1 MTRTLRAALARNP
14 SNSILLS
21 FLVATF
27 VILSLLL
34 PDKFLSLRN
43 FQSMGSQIPEFGLL
57 SLAMMLAMLTGGID
71 LSIVAIANLSGIV
84 AALCMKRL
92 LASGVWPA
100 ESVAI
105 LLAAVVV
112 ALVVSF
118 LCGLANGLLIS
129 RVGVSPIIATLGGA
143 ALYEG
148 IGIIITSSRGIV
160 GFPDRFAFVGNGF
173 LWIFPM
179 PFVIFAVAVAVFAL
193 VVNKTAF
200 GLKVKMIGANPV
212 AARFSGLDIA
222 GTLTWVY
229 ACTGLL
235 SGISSVIMMSRSN
248 SAKSGYGSS
257 YLLLSILIAVLG
269 GVNPAGGFGTTTG
282 LVMGIVLLQFLS
294 SGFNIMAFSPF
305 TQNVIRG
312 ALLLVVMIV
321 GYLLDRHSTR
331 ARRWQPGPV
340 LPVAATEQGAARSP
354 SDPPRA
360 AVR

>member
-1 MTRTLRAALARNP
+1 MTRALRAILARNP
-14 SNSILLS
+14 NNSILLL
-21 FLVATF
+21 FLVGTF
-27 VILSLLL
+27 VTLSLLL

-71 LSIVAIANLSGIV
+71 LSIVAIANLSGIL

-92 LASGVWPA
+92 IASGMWPP
-100 ESVAI
+100 ESLAILFVAVAVAI
-105 LLAAVVV
+105 AVS
-112 ALVVSF
+112 L
-118 LCGLANGLLIS
+118 LCGLVNGLLIS

-148 IGIIITSSRGIV
+148 IGIIVTSSRGVV
-160 GFPDRFAFVGNGF
+160 GFPDRFVFLGNGF
-173 LWIFPM
+173 VWIFPM
-179 PFVIFAVAVAVFAL
+179 PFVIFAVAVLCFAL
-193 VVNKTAF
+193 LVNRTTF
-200 GLKVKMIGANPV
+200 GLKVKMIGANPI
-212 AARFSGLDIA
+212 AARFSGLNIG
-222 GTLTWVY
+222 GTLTRVY
-229 ACTGLL
+229 VCTGLL
-235 SGISSVIMMSRSN
+235 SGISSLIMMSRSN

-282 LVMGIVLLQFLS
+282 LVMGIVVLQFLS

-321 GYLLDRHSTR
+321 GYLLERHSNR
-331 ARRWQPGPV
+331 AGRWQRGPV
-340 LPVAATEQGAARSP
+340 RPVVVAEPDAARSA
-354 SDPPRA
+354 SDPSRA
-360 AVR
+360 AIR